1 MNAIL
6 ITLLI
11 AFGFVMLLAIAY
23 KPVPRKKPKIDRFSK
38 QLKPKKTVMGPENPA
53 WMRMYAEEMAK
64 RKTALT
70 ANVLKKWIA
79 DDIRIE
85 LRPDLSR

>member
-6 ITLLI
+6 ITLSI
-11 AFGFVMLLAIAY
+11 TFGFVMLLAAAY
-23 KPVPRKKPKIDRFSK
+23 KPVPRKKPKINRLSK
-38 QLKPKKTVMGPENPA
+38 QPKPKKTVMGPENPA
-53 WMRMYAEEMAK
+53 WMKMYAEEMAK

-70 ANVLKKWIA
+70 ANGLKKWLA
-79 DDIRIE
+79 DDITIE

>member
-11 AFGFVMLLAIAY
+11 TFGFAMLLAATY
-23 KPVPRKKPKIDRFSK
+23 KPIARKKQKKIRLPIQLEPKEV
-38 QLKPKKTVMGPENPA
+38 VMGPENPV
-53 WMRMYAEEMAK
+53 WLKMYAEEMAK
-64 RKTALT
+64 RNTALT

-79 DDIRIE
+79 DDPEIGF
-85 LRPDLSR
+85 RPHFSR

>member
-11 AFGFVMLLAIAY
+11 TFGFSTLLVASY
-23 KPVPRKKPKIDRFSK
+23 KPKSRKKPKVSHPK
-38 QLKPKKTVMGPENPA
+38 QQKPKNIVMGPENPA
-53 WMRMYAEEMAK
+53 WMKMYTEEMAK

-79 DDIRIE
+79 DDTRIE
-85 LRPDLSR
+85 LRPDICR